1 MVLMGIASVC
11 KKQQT
16 QWHRGE
22 CVWAQ
27 EEQKSKKKNKN
38 HIYTFFYPFINFQ
51 LYLFHF
57 VPQELIAHYTVQT
70 KKATQISRL
79 AGKDL
84 KTLGFI
90 RIKCYNPL
98 DPAHISLSFILHVAC
113 GPVFCRYR
121 LPPAGLTFNV
131 GFLPLL
137 TVQWMIAA
145 TILLYYCAA
154 EHTIAALCW
163 YFQVRTICSQTCQW
177 LLLRTSGMV
186 CWQAIIIQRLFS

>member
-1 MVLMGIASVC
+1 MCELKRNRRARRKI
-11 KKQQT
+11 
-16 QWHRGE
+16 RI
-22 CVWAQ
+22 
-27 EEQKSKKKNKN
+27 
-38 HIYTFFYPFINFQ
+38 IYIHFFYPFINFQ

-57 VPQELIAHYTVQT
+57 VPQELIAPYTVQT

-121 LPPAGLTFNV
+121 LPPAGSTFNV

-145 TILLYYCAA
+145 TILLY
-154 EHTIAALCW
+154 
-163 YFQVRTICSQTCQW
+163 
-177 LLLRTSGMV
+177 
-186 CWQAIIIQRLFS
+186 